1 MGGEQRKFVVVGNW
15 KMNGDK
21 GCSRK
26 KVLNILEQFQFEDIH
41 DFIYVDIQ
49 GDPCAR

>member
-21 GCSRK
+21 GCSK
-26 KVLNILEQFQFEDIH
+26 KASLKYEIH
-41 DFIYVDIQ
+41 
-49 GDPCAR
+49 GDSGGLGWVGLT